1 MSGEYIDVTPTW
13 YGIVF
18 ECLRVL
24 PHTTPEGRRDIH
36 VQILKAARVA
46 DLHVAQVDAGA
57 VLLDALENVIAW
69 DETDPDGDGERARD
83 IRAAVALI
91 DKVRGRGV
99 EADQE
104 EEPNPYTLCA
114 ACQGTAHE
122 DEGYTVKGQTVCL
135 GCYHEHSAGLNIF
148 NLELLRGPE

>member
-13 YGIVF
+13 EGLLS
-18 ECLRVL
+18 EALRVL
-24 PHTTPEGRRDIH
+24 PHSTPEGARQIH
-36 VQILKAARVA
+36 ALILQAARVA
-46 DLHVAQVDAGA
+46 DLHVSQVDAAKAG
-57 VLLDALENVIAW
+57 
-69 DETDPDGDGERARD
+69 
-83 IRAAVALI
+83 
-91 DKVRGRGV
+91 
-99 EADQE
+99 QE
-104 EEPNPYTLCA
+104 EEPNAYTLCA

>member
-1 MSGEYIDVTPTW
+1 MTEYIDITPTW
-13 YGIVF
+13 EGLVY
-18 ECLRVL
+18 EMLRIL
-24 PHTTPEGRRDIH
+24 PHATAEGAADIH
-36 VQILKAARVA
+36 KQILHAARVA
-46 DLHVAQVDAGA
+46 DLHVAQADEGA
-57 VLLDALENVIAW
+57 AALLDALENVLGW
-69 DETDPDGDGERARD
+69 QTTDLDGTSDKARD
-83 IRAAVALI
+83 MRAAVALC

-104 EEPNPYTLCA
+104 EEPTLCA
-114 ACQGTAHE
+114 ACQGPAQE